1 MSNGFNAIGVTNEHF
16 ARLAQRA
23 RVALK
28 AGRRAEVDTE
38 DTEAP
43 AGASDYYDTPADLSA
58 RHARCGR
65 GRSVVVY

>member
-1 MSNGFNAIGVTNEHF
+1 MQQFNAVAVSNEHF
-16 ARLAQRA
+16 AGLARKA

-28 AGRRAEVDTE
+28 AGRRAGEDTE

-43 AGASDYYDTPADLSA
+43 VGASDYYDTPADLSA